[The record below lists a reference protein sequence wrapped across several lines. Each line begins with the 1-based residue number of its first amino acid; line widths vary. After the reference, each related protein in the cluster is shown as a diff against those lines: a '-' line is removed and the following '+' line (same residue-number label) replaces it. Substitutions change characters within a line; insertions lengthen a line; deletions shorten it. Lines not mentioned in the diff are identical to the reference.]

1 MNKKEF
7 GAKEYVMY
15 MDGLLFTTRI
25 VVSNLAFNA
34 AGLAAGEEDLHR
46 EKLLKSFVALK
57 LQVDGLLKEL
67 ADEEEIEWANRALTK
82 DSIEAIL
89 KIIRKKGGE

>member
-1 MNKKEF
+1 MKKELS
-7 GAKEYVMY
+7 AKEYVGHT
-15 MDGLLFTTRI
+15 DGLLFATRI

-46 EKLLKSFVALK
+46 EKLLKSIVALK
-57 LQVDGLLKEL
+57 LEVDGLLGEL
-67 ADEEEIEWANRALTK
+67 ADEEEIERAKRALAK

-89 KIIRKKGGE
+89 ESIRKKGGE

>member
-1 MNKKEF
+1 MKKEF
-7 GAKEYVMY
+7 SARDYVEHV
-15 MDGLLFTTRI
+15 DRLLRSARV

-46 EKLLKSFVALK
+46 EKLLKSIVALK
-57 LQVDGLLKEL
+57 SQVDGLLKEL

-89 KIIRKKGGE
+89 KSIRKKGGE